1 MRNLALRPL
10 FFHAAAAAG
19 LTVLVGAPA
28 LAQQRDPNAKTIAQ
42 RNDIEKQLQA
52 IAVVDRKVMV
62 PMRDGKRMAADI
74 YRPKNAKGKVPVI
87 FSRTPYNFN
96 FWDVKLGAPRDMSR
110 ELEAVKRGYAYV
122 EMNERG
128 HFFSEGNYEIL
139 GAPVTD
145 GVDAVRWLAA
155 QPWSNG
161 KVGTTGCSSTAE
173 WQLAVVSQDEPGYA
187 TFNVQGFGAGVG
199 QVGPYWEQGNWY
211 RGGAVQLLFLSWLY
225 GEQNQVRPM
234 FPADTSQ
241 AELIRVSKMF
251 DLQPQMPP
259 VDWDKAFK
267 HLPLK
272 DIMKSVD
279 GPPGMYADAMP
290 IPTGGNMI
298 ARTPGDPAWRKGG
311 LWHEGMKVDRPGL
324 WFASWYDVSVSPN
337 LAAYNWVRSTAPKAI
352 ADQQYMVISPS
363 LHCGYRRDKQDT
375 EIGDLRVGD
384 ARLDYEGLLFG
395 WFDRFLKGED
405 NGLLKKQ
412 PKVLYYVM
420 GENKWRQSPT
430 WPPKGAET
438 RTFHLSSAGKANT
451 LYGDGKLVA
460 EADAED
466 RPDRFVYDPM
476 NPVPTFGGG
485 GCCQGNA
492 VKFGS
497 FDQRSQESR
506 NDILV
511 YDTEPFKE
519 GVEVSGPIGVTLY
532 VSSSAKD
539 TDFTFQVMD
548 VHPDGTAYNITENI
562 QRMRYRDGYD
572 KPPVWMQP
580 DQVYK
585 VTFQPIDTSNYF
597 KAGHKLRVAVSS
609 SNFPRFDRNLNTGG
623 DNYSETEGVV
633 ARNAVH
639 HDAQHPSQITITV
652 VPGGGEPANVSV
664 GKGG

>member
-1 MRNLALRPL
+1 MRTALFRPVL
-10 FFHAAAAAG
+10 VHAVAAAITLLAA
-19 LTVLVGAPA
+19 APA
-28 LAQQRDPNAKTIAQ
+28 LAQQRDPDARLIAQ
-42 RNDIEKQLQA
+42 RNDIEKQLQE
-52 IAVVDRKVMV
+52 IAVVERKVMV
-62 PMRDGKRMAADI
+62 PMRDGKRMAADV
-74 YRPKNAKGKVPVI
+74 YRPKNAKGKVPII

-139 GAPVTD
+139 GAPVSD
-145 GVDAVRWLAA
+145 GVDAIRWMAS

-173 WQLAVVSQDEPGYA
+173 WQLAVVSQDDPAFA

-199 QVGPYWEQGNWY
+199 QIGPYWEQGNWY

-234 FPADTSQ
+234 FPSGTSQ
-241 AELIRVSKMF
+241 AELIRASKMF

-259 VDWDKAFK
+259 VDWDKAFR

-279 GPPGMYADAMP
+279 GPAGMFADAMP

-298 ARTPGDPAWRKGG
+298 ARAPNDPAWRKGG
-311 LWHEGMKVDRPGL
+311 LWHEGMKIDRPGL
-324 WFASWYDVSVSPN
+324 WFVSWYDVSVSPN
-337 LAAYNWVRSTAPKAI
+337 IEAYNWVRRTASKAV
-352 ADQQYMVISPS
+352 ADQQYLVISPS
-363 LHCGYRRDKQDT
+363 LHCGFRRDKKDT
-375 EIGDLRVGD
+375 PIGDLSLGD
-384 ARLDYEGLLFG
+384 ARLDYESLVYG
-395 WFDRFLKGED
+395 WFDHFLKGED

-420 GENKWRQSPT
+420 GENKWRQSPV
-430 WPPKGAET
+430 WPPKGAVT
-438 RTFHLSSAGKANT
+438 RTFHLSSGGKANT
-451 LYGDGKLVA
+451 LYGDGKLTA
-460 EADAED
+460 APDTED
-466 RPDRFVYDPM
+466 RPDRFIYDPA

-492 VKFGS
+492 VKFGAY
-497 FDQRSQESR
+497 DQRAQESR
-506 NDILV
+506 NDLLI
-511 YDTEPFKE
+511 YDTEPFAE
-519 GVEVSGPIGVTLY
+519 GVEVSGPITVTLY

-548 VHPDGTAYNITENI
+548 VHPDGKAYNITENI

-572 KPPVWMQP
+572 KPLAWMQP
-580 DQVYK
+580 DNVYK
-585 VTFQPIDTSNYF
+585 VTFQPIDISNYF
-597 KAGHKLRVAVSS
+597 KPGHKLRVAVSS
-609 SNFPRFDRNLNTGG
+609 SNFPRFDRNMNTGG
-623 DNYSETEGVV
+623 NNYDETESVV

-639 HDAQHPSQITITV
+639 HDAQHPSQITVTL
-652 VPGGGEPANVSV
+652 VPGGGEPAQVSA